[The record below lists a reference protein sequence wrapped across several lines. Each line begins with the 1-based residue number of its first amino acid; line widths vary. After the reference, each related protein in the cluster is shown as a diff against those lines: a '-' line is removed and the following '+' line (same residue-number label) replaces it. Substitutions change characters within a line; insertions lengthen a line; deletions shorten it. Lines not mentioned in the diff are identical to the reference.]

1 MNIFLLL
8 FNWFLYLKPKL
19 IYYKFRNIDYSFLN
33 LSLNKT
39 NKSYF
44 PYHCFGTDFLNFT
57 SNNLQKKAITL
68 LFTDFNFNSQFHN
81 NEIKKILKIINNSF
95 SINITNIDPDYLIYS
110 NFGCNHLKRQYNNA
124 IRIAFLSENQIP
136 DFNVADYCIGYSH
149 INYFDRF
156 FKRQPYFYKTI
167 LKFKY
172 EDLQI
177 IRKNVIN
184 GVRRKKFCAA
194 VISSNNYRNFR
205 LNFINELNKYKK
217 VDMGGRYQNN
227 VGIVKDKIEFLSAYK
242 FSIAMEN
249 SEGDGY
255 LSEKII
261 ESFLA
266 GTIPIYYGDYMLDE
280 FINPKAYIYIKGE
293 KDLIK
298 KINYIIEIDNNDR
311 LYKSILNEEV
321 LINYESYINNEE
333 EYYNF
338 ILHIFNQEKQI
349 AKRKGKSIKYY

>member
-1 MNIFLLL
+1 MMM
-8 FNWFLYLKPKL
+8 K
-19 IYYKFRNIDYSFLN
+19 SF
-33 LSLNKT
+33 
-39 NKSYF
+39 F
-44 PYHCFGTDFLNFT
+44 
-57 SNNLQKKAITL
+57 
-68 LFTDFNFNSQFHN
+68 
-81 NEIKKILKIINNSF
+81 LKI
-95 SINITNIDPDYLIYS
+95 
-110 NFGCNHLKRQYNNA
+110 QYNNT
-124 IRIAFLSENQIP
+124 IKIAFLSENQIP

-167 LKFKY
+167 LKFKDD
-172 EDLQI
+172 DLQI
-177 IRKNVIN
+177 IRRNSIN
-184 GVRRKKFCAA
+184 EVGHKKFCAA
-194 VISSNNYRNFR
+194 VISNHEYTSNFR

-217 VDMGGRYQNN
+217 VDMGGRYGNN
-227 VGIVKDKIEFLSAYK
+227 VGLIKDKIKFLSAYK

-280 FINPKAYIYIKGE
+280 FINPKAYIYIRGE

-298 KINYIIEIDNNDR
+298 KIDYIIEIDNNDKI
-311 LYKSILNEEV
+311 YKSILNEKV
-321 LINYESYINNEE
+321 LINYKSNINSEK

-338 ILHIFNQEKQI
+338 ILNIFNQDKQI
-349 AKRKGKSIKYY
+349 AKRKEKSIYYY